1 MADTDWE
8 NALNPKL
15 SLDSEGVTQDDVQST
30 LQVDKP
36 GKYHFEIAEAREDFS
51 LTNKRSEPQAPHIL
65 CTCVVLHTVPGQSP
79 RGSVLWHRINLG
91 GKGGA
96 PLDENGKRMTISFL
110 AGVGLLK
117 DQGGK
122 FIDPQTGTTAID
134 IATLASRLKSMQF
147 IGDPKPDTYEGRTSF
162 RFNFGR
168 GVFRIDDPLVA
179 TVPKDKGA
187 LDAIG
192 MGHCMAAAAPASAK
206 KEPAKKAPAKKA
218 EPKPAGEP
226 VAVAS
231 EDGIPADM

>member
-147 IGDPKPDTYEGRTSF
+147 IGDPKPDTYEGRTSW

-168 GVFRIDDPLVA
+168 GVFRIDDPLVS

-187 LDAIG
+187 LEAIG
-192 MGHCMAAAAPASAK
+192 MAHCMAPTATAQAAAKTK
-206 KEPAKKAPAKKA
+206 KEPAKKAA
-218 EPKPAGEP
+218 EPKRETVP
-226 VAVAS
+226 AVAA